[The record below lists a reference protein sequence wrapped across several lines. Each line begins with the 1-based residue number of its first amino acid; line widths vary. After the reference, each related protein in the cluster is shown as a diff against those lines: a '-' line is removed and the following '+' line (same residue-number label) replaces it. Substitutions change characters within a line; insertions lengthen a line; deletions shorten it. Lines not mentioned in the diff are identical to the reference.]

1 MAEPV
6 IYIIDDDK
14 ANNFLTRLMLEDAGM
29 NNFRQY
35 RLAEEA
41 LNDLNKIFTD
51 SKEEDYPALILLDIN
66 MPAMDGWSFLE
77 AFRALP
83 SQNAPKPIIYLL
95 SSSDF
100 PGDYEKAKSYPE
112 VLDFLDKPLSEDV
125 AKWLKEKYFSPSF
138 E

>member
-29 NNFRQY
+29 SNFRQF

-41 LNDLNKIFTD
+41 LNELAKIFDGRT
-51 SKEEDYPALILLDIN
+51 EEEYPSLILLDIN
-66 MPAMDGWSFLE
+66 MPAMDGWSFLDE
-77 AFRALP
+77 YRKLP
-83 SQNAPKPIIYLL
+83 AEFTSLPKIYLL
-95 SSSDF
+95 SSSDY
-100 PGDYEKAKSYPE
+100 PGDHEKAKGYPE
-112 VLDFLDKPLSEDV
+112 VVDFIEKPITEDV